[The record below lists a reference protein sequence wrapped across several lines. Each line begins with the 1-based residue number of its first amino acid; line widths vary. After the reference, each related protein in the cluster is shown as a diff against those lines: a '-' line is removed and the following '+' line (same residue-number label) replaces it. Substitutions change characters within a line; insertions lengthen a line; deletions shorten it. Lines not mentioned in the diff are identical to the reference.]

1 MNKMK
6 CISVVSA
13 AFFLSASSLCAQDVE
28 KEFEEFAKRQ
38 QQEFEIFNADIDIIK
53 RNL

>member
-1 MNKMK
+1 MIQMNKMK

-13 AFFLSASSLCAQDVE
+13 AFLLSASSLCAQDVE

-38 QQEFEIFNADIDIIK
+38 QQEFEDFKN
-53 RNL
+53 